1 MITVIV
7 PVCNETPEVIQS
19 ICELAQTQGVDE
31 LLVVDA
37 SNRQETIDN
46 LENLQSEH
54 ETVRVIYSNTA
65 NRAYQMNLGESHAQH
80 DILWFVH
87 ADTNVPKDAPQIIL
101 DSISS
106 QRPWGRFDVRFTNST
121 LIMRLIATLIN
132 LRSAATE
139 ICTGDQ
145 AIFVNRKVF
154 NKLGGFPEIAI
165 MEDVALSKK
174 LKSFGNCIRIH
185 KPVTTSARRWET
197 RGYLRT
203 ILLMW
208 IMRLLFWLGVS
219 PQRLA
224 KLYR

>member
-1 MITVIV
+1 MITAIV
-7 PVCNETPEVIQS
+7 PVCNETPEVLQN
-19 ICELAQTQGVDE
+19 ICELAQIEGVEE
-31 LLVVDA
+31 LLIIDA
-37 SNRQETIDN
+37 SSCQDTIYN
-46 LENLQSEH
+46 LEKLQSEH
-54 ETVRVIYSNTA
+54 DIVRVIYSNTA
-65 NRAYQMNLGESHAQH
+65 NRAYQMNLGASHVQNG
-80 DILWFVH
+80 ILWFVH
-87 ADTNVPKDAPQIIL
+87 ADTSVPKDAPQIIL

-106 QRPWGRFDVRFTNST
+106 QRPWGRFDVKFTNST
-121 LIMRLIATLIN
+121 LIMRLVAILIN
-132 LRSAATE
+132 LRSAITE

-145 AIFVNRKVF
+145 AIFVDRKVF

-197 RGYLRT
+197 RGYLWT
-203 ILLMW
+203 IVQMW